1 VNNRL
6 AQPLRTAAFKLVT
19 FQAIVAIIA
28 AAIIFIGWGLE
39 ASLSALAGGFVC
51 VIANLVFAAY
61 AFRYAGARQ
70 ANQVFVSF
78 KRGSGLKFLLTIF
91 LFALIFKSVQ
101 VVPLPFFACYILIMF
116 MQWFAPLFFK
126 K

>member
-1 VNNRL
+1 MNNRL
-6 AQPLRTAAFKLVT
+6 AQPLRTAAFKLII
-19 FQAIVAIIA
+19 FQASVALIA
-28 AAIIFIGWGLE
+28 AAIIFMGWGSK
-39 ASLSALAGGFVC
+39 AGLSAVAGGFVC
-51 VIANLVFAAY
+51 VIANLVFAVY
-61 AFRYAGARQ
+61 AFRYSGARQ
-70 ANQVFVSF
+70 ANQVYVSF

-101 VVPLPFFACYILIMF
+101 VVPLAFFACYILIMF